1 MSKFKINVQADCG
14 NAPRKLLL
22 RDISIAFVE
31 NDVEML
37 LEHAHKDITWNRVGN
52 SITEGKAAFEE
63 VLLHRTLPEARELTL
78 HHILTH
84 GKEGAVSGTVMFND
98 GLQHDF
104 CDVYV
109 FSSTTSKLVKV
120 LRSFGIAGGS

>member
-1 MSKFKINVQADCG
+1 MSGLTVNVQADCG

-22 RDISIAFVE
+22 RDISIAFAE
-31 NDVEML
+31 RDVATL
-37 LEHAHKDITWNRVGN
+37 LEHAHKDITWNRVGTN
-52 SITEGKAAFEE
+52 ITEGKAAFEE
-63 VLLHRTLPEARELTL
+63 ALSSLTLPDARELTL

-84 GKEGAVSGTVMFND
+84 GKEGAVSGTVIFSD
-98 GLQHDF
+98 GSQRDF

-120 LRSFGIAGGS
+120 LQSYVIAC